1 VAGRVIVVPGLA
13 VRAYAVEPVER
24 LCRAGY
30 DAELRPGLAW
40 RGVPVDLAD
49 YGRALATGIEAAGEP
64 VDVLV
69 GLSAGSQAAA
79 LAASLTSLVRH
90 LVLVSPTIEPAHRH
104 PLKMLGIFLI
114 PNPNEDAA
122 LFSELLPDWSRA
134 GPARI
139 LRGFRSAVRLPL
151 EEVLGRVSAE
161 LTVVHGDYDQ
171 LTTYDYAAT
180 LAARF
185 GGTLRIAPE
194 GAHSWPT
201 QDPDG
206 FLRLVDDLVGVRR

>member
-1 VAGRVIVVPGLA
+1 MGRVIVVPGLA
-13 VRAYAVEPVER
+13 VRTYAVEPVER
-24 LCRAGY
+24 LHQAGY
-30 DAELRPGLAW
+30 DADLLPALAW

-49 YGRALATGIEAAGEP
+49 YGRALAADIEAAGQP

-79 LAASLTSLVRH
+79 IAASLTSLVRH
-90 LVLVSPTIEPAHRH
+90 LVLVSPTIEPTHRNT
-104 PLKMLGIFLI
+104 LKMLGIFLT
-114 PNPNEDAA
+114 PNPNENAA

-134 GPARI
+134 GPTRI
-139 LRGFRSAVRLPL
+139 LQGFRSAVRLPL
-151 EEVLGRVSAE
+151 EHVLGRVSAE

-180 LAARF
+180 LAAQF

-201 QDPDG
+201 QDPEG
-206 FLRLVDDLVGVRR
+206 FLRLVDDLLGVRR

>member
-1 VAGRVIVVPGLA
+1 MPGRVIVVPGLA
-13 VRAYAVEPVER
+13 VRTYAVEPVER
-24 LCRAGY
+24 LGQAGY

-49 YGRALATGIEAAGEP
+49 YGRALAADIDAAGEP

-79 LAASLTSLVRH
+79 LAASLTPLVRH
-90 LVLVSPTIEPAHRH
+90 LVLVSPTIEPAHRSM
-104 PLKMLGIFLI
+104 LKMLGIFLI

-134 GPARI
+134 GPVRI

-151 EEVLGRVSAE
+151 GDLLGGVSAE

-180 LAARF
+180 LAGQF
-185 GGTLRIAPE
+185 GGTLRIAPG

-206 FLRLVDDLVGVRR
+206 FLRLVDDLLGVRR